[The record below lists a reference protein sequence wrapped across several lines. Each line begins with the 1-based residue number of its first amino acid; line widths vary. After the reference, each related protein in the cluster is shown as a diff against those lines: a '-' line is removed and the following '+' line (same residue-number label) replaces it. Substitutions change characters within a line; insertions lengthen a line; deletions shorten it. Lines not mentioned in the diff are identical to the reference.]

1 MRSRRIL
8 RRLPLAAA
16 LIATLAA
23 ALPAAAQAADRLP
36 RCHDRRA
43 IAKYLG
49 LSKDQA
55 TQWRAFTRELYETT
69 EPLRE
74 QIEPLVNALQD
85 LLAGAAPAPA
95 EVGQVVVDID
105 ALRDEIRAARAEFE
119 ADFTAI
125 LTPAQLLRWE
135 ALRARCGPGDE
146 D

>member
-16 LIATLAA
+16 LTATLAA

-55 TQWRAFTRELYETT
+55 TQWRGFTRQLYETT

-74 QIEPLVNALQD
+74 QIEPLAGALKDQ
-85 LLAGAAPAPA
+85 LEGAAPSPA
-95 EVGQVVVDID
+95 EVGQLVIDID
-105 ALRDEIRAARAEFE
+105 ALRDEIRAARAEFV

-125 LTPAQLLRWE
+125 LTPEQRLKWA
-135 ALRARCGPGDE
+135 ALRAKCGPGDE

>member
-8 RRLPLAAA
+8 RRSTVAAA
-16 LIATLAA
+16 LIASLA

-55 TQWRAFTRELYETT
+55 TQWRGFTRELYETT
-69 EPLRE
+69 EPLRD
-74 QIEPLVNALQD
+74 QIEPLAGALQD
-85 LLAGAAPAPA
+85 LLDGAAPAPA
-95 EVGQVVVDID
+95 EVGQLVIEID
-105 ALRDEIRAARAEFE
+105 ALRDEIRAARAEFQ

-125 LTPAQLLRWE
+125 LTPAQLAKWE